1 MPFPVL
7 AAISAGSALYGAFK
21 SGRGKR
27 KNISA
32 INARFRGQRPEGY
45 TTAADEEQLGR
56 QLATGTR
63 TAVRSGTM
71 GQAAV
76 ARQAR
81 TRGLSGASAAALQ
94 LGVSQQVAEGRQAA
108 AEGVA
113 GSRYGMYANNL
124 NFEREKMFRDWGAEI
139 GSAQQDNARLDAQ
152 NATMWNSILEAAP
165 TIAGMFSAPAATTAV
180 PSGARPAAQSTP
192 AFTALNRPSGY
203 SRARTTYNPSVALPR
218 NAWAR

>member
-1 MPFPVL
+1 MAFPIM
-7 AAISAGSALYGAFK
+7 AAVALGTSLYGAYK

-45 TTAADEEQLGR
+45 TTAADEAQLGR

-81 TRGLSGASAAALQ
+81 SRGLSGASAAALN

-113 GSRYGMYANNL
+113 NTRYGLYANNL

-152 NATMWNSILEAAP
+152 NATLWNSILEAAP
-165 TIAGMFSAPAATTAV
+165 VMANMFSTPTAAAVPAA
-180 PSGARPAAQSTP
+180 GERPAAQSTP

-203 SRARTTYNPSVALPR
+203 SRARATYNPAVALPR